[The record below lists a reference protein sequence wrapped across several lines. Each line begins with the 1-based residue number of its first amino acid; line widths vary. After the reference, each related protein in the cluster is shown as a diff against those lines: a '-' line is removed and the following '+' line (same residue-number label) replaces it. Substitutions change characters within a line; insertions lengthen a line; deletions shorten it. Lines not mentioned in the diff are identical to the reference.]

1 MKWKHHE
8 FDQIVNF
15 QLRKVAMTTSFFPK
29 YLLPCYFKSKT
40 KNKKNWGASRC
51 VWSGAV
57 QSEGIQ
63 FPIKNGELRSYEL
76 SFQTTCHMIDNMGLV
91 P

>member
-8 FDQIVNF
+8 FNQIVNF

-40 KNKKNWGASRC
+40 KNKK
-51 VWSGAV
+51 
-57 QSEGIQ
+57 
-63 FPIKNGELRSYEL
+63 KNRKKKDSWARYL
-76 SFQTTCHMIDNMGLV
+76 NKV
-91 P
+91 